1 MLLYCYYL
9 SLAYSNFT
17 TSQCLICKPI
27 VPWATKLMQ
36 SVIYRFYSCSPYTSP
51 CGSNISS
58 VVFCVLSTPTLS
70 TSSSTLS
77 PLFQL
82 FYRNNFSWLPNFH
95 RTSLSPPSSSSVPS
109 LLYSCRSLAG
119 MSLTISHFWRQWM
132 RADEDC
138 ALFSLSFLLDVLWF
152 ACKTYV
158 ATKMQI
164 LVSLKQKAVIS

>member
-77 PLFQL
+77 LLSSSFSTVITSADYQISIVPL
-82 FYRNNFSWLPNFH
+82 SVLPH
-95 RTSLSPPSSSSVPS
+95 HLLSPLCSTPAGAWLGCLSPSPISDVSGWGLMKTVLFFLCPSS
-109 LLYSCRSLAG
+109 
-119 MSLTISHFWRQWM
+119 
-132 RADEDC
+132 
-138 ALFSLSFLLDVLWF
+138 
-152 ACKTYV
+152 
-158 ATKMQI
+158 
-164 LVSLKQKAVIS
+164 